1 MQLRAENTNPAK
13 AKSLECMYEDGVG
26 TEFSHKAWAK
36 TEMKNA
42 FVIVRDG
49 FPLGKFT
56 NFLTVIA

>member
-1 MQLRAENTNPAK
+1 MKMESGLNFHTKPEQ
-13 AKSLECMYEDGVG
+13 
-26 TEFSHKAWAK
+26 K

-42 FVIVRDG
+42 FVIVCDG